1 MRIIHAF
8 PTLDMAAVYT
18 KTKLNLMI
26 NNAITE
32 EVGIKEKSKSY
43 MQKLVDTTSHT
54 SESLHFKQFI
64 NGNHMFID
72 STGLDR

>member
-1 MRIIHAF
+1 
-8 PTLDMAAVYT
+8 MAAVYT

-26 NNAITE
+26 NNSVTE
-32 EVGIKEKSKSY
+32 EVSLKEKSKSY

-72 STGLDR
+72 STGLDRR